1 MIAFTVIRLL
11 PALLAAIT
19 VSIITFL
26 LLWAN
31 GDAAAELA
39 GEDAAVEDIAD
50 IRRLYGLERPLHIQ
64 NFEWAAEHPR
74 AGWHRLGLQRFYATS
89 RLWCLRVHRTVILGL
104 C

>member
-31 GDAAAELA
+31 GDAAA
-39 GEDAAVEDIAD
+39 AVEDIAD

-74 AGWHRLGLQRFYATS
+74 AARHSLGLQRFYATS
-89 RLWCLRVHRTVILGL
+89 RLRCLRVHRTVILGL